1 MGARWCSTMA
11 AALVSLLVWG
21 GCGEKTK
28 EEKKHSEVPLRV
40 NLIKNPSF
48 EEWNEGSPIP
58 IGWELQR
65 FDGSGKKNL
74 YGQAQD
80 EKTGGGASFY
90 LRGVYDV
97 EQWMVLV
104 QRFPVIP
111 GYRLAYSAEMK
122 SNGISRSKGQ
132 KDRANIYVRFYDKDG
147 KRVSDRYYAD
157 SGTSELIG
165 SNDWR
170 KYGKTTD
177 IPAEARSGEIGLI
190 NQLTGWMYYDDVSV
204 MIEEPIPWK
213 HVQTKHVTFYYLP
226 EYPFPTGAVDKEAA
240 FVEDC
245 VKKLGIKPEGKIS
258 YYYYGTEQSFRNLL
272 GVKSVHGRAAW
283 QRQEFHS
290 AKPFDDH
297 EIIHVLLGRHGYPPF
312 GLAEGVVFYVLGS
325 WEGRDLHMMA
335 KELILQQRMP
345 ALHKLLKQEDLGE
358 AGLSNVIPGWASFSI
373 WLINRYGID
382 KFMKLYVE
390 TNEVAESDAFNERF
404 KKIYGKDFD
413 GMDRDWR
420 LWVLRYQSK

>member
-1 MGARWCSTMA
+1 MA
-11 AALVSLLVWG
+11 AALVLLLVWG

-65 FDGSGKKNL
+65 FDGSGKTNL
-74 YGQAQD
+74 YGQALD
-80 EKTGGGASFY
+80 EKTGGSASFY

-111 GYRLAYSAEMK
+111 GYRLAYSADMK
-122 SNGISRSKGQ
+122 SNGIGRSKGQ
-132 KDRANIYVRFYDKDG
+132 KTRANIYVRFYDKDG

-157 SGTSELIG
+157 SGTPELTG
-165 SNDWR
+165 SKDWR
-170 KYGKTTD
+170 KYGRTTD

-190 NQLTGWMYYDDVSV
+190 NQLTGWMYYDDVTV
-204 MIEEPIPWK
+204 TIEEPIPWK
-213 HVQTKHVTFYYLP
+213 NVQTKYVTFYYLP
-226 EYPFPTGAVDKEAA
+226 EYPFPTGAVDKETA

-290 AKPFDDH
+290 AKPFADH
-297 EIIHVLLGRHGYPPF
+297 EIIHVLLGHYGYPPF
-312 GLAEGVVFYVLGS
+312 DGEGASPPAANAPPAQAAET
-325 WEGRDLHMMA
+325 GR
-335 KELILQQRMP
+335 
-345 ALHKLLKQEDLGE
+345 
-358 AGLSNVIPGWASFSI
+358 PG
-373 WLINRYGID
+373 
-382 KFMKLYVE
+382 
-390 TNEVAESDAFNERF
+390 
-404 KKIYGKDFD
+404 
-413 GMDRDWR
+413 
-420 LWVLRYQSK
+420 